1 MNAQGVHWTPELLAA
16 VRERDRQDSGDS
28 GLLEIWPD
36 MAPAVLVF
44 FAMDTQWKRGA
55 FGDLQGLDY
64 GVLRPT
70 ADLLSLSLDAQ
81 AFHDVRVLES
91 ETLRIVKRKS
101 RG

>member
-1 MNAQGVHWTPELLAA
+1 
-16 VRERDRQDSGDS
+16 
-28 GLLEIWPD
+28 

-70 ADLLSLSLDAQ
+70 ADLLGLSLESQ
-81 AFHDVRVLES
+81 SFHDVRTMES
-91 ETLRIVKRKS
+91 EVLRIVKRKS